1 MKITNKAGNSLPK
14 RPSKKALLKEIAE
27 TQSPLLKGGD
37 FDYNSLERTN
47 ITNLMLILRMLRG

>member
-14 RPSKKALLKEIAE
+14 RPSKKALIKEIAE
-27 TQSPLLKGGD
+27 IDSPLLKGGD